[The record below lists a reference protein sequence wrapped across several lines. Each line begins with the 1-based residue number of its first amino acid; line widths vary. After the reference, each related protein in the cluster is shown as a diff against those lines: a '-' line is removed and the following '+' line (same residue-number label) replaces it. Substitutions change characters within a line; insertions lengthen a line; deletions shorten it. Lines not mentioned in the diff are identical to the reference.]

1 MYQTV
6 QTLLLKKILVI
17 CNLLTYHSLTCY
29 CVICNVFFSD
39 EDKLT
44 ITIVKIFLL

>member
-6 QTLLLKKILVI
+6 LTLLLKKILVI

-29 CVICNVFFSD
+29 CVICNVFLD

-44 ITIVKIFLL
+44 IAIVKIFLL